1 MPFDIKITQLNTM
14 SAVNAVSSTLRKI
27 DKRLVDHGERVAYI
41 ACELCRS
48 GKLQL
53 DLQTM
58 FLLGVF
64 HDVGAYKTDEID
76 RMLEFE
82 TNNVWN
88 HSIYG
93 YLFMKY
99 MSPLKDYSEAI
110 LYHHT
115 PWKHVVTSKA
125 ACRDYAGL
133 IHLADRIDIAAA
145 YGEKSVQFQKL
156 LSNEK
161 GLFGEE
167 LVEILRSKVDKTRLL
182 RELKDGSYRKRNLE
196 ISVEF
201 GIDAT
206 EALEYLKMIVYAI
219 DFRSEHTV
227 THTINTTSVALN
239 IARHFGLDDTE
250 LEKIYLGALLHDVG
264 KVAIP
269 QEILEFPGKLSD
281 EQMSVMRTH
290 VYETEQL
297 IRSIVPDDIC
307 EIAVRHHEKLDGSGY
322 PHGLSDGELT
332 FPQRIVAVADIVS
345 ALSSQRSYKEP
356 FPRDKT
362 IFILNEMKTTKLDT
376 EICEYVCCNYDEI
389 MDTTGNERASIIERY
404 GNIKNDF
411 MRIIG
416 KIDEATKEECSK

>member
-1 MPFDIKITQLNTM
+1 
-14 SAVNAVSSTLRKI
+14 
-27 DKRLVDHGERVAYI
+27 
-41 ACELCRS
+41 
-48 GKLQL
+48 
-53 DLQTM
+53 
-58 FLLGVF
+58 
-64 HDVGAYKTDEID
+64 
-76 RMLEFE
+76 MLEFE
-82 TNNVWN
+82 TNNVWD

-115 PWKHVVTSKA
+115 PWKHVVTSNA

-145 YGEKSVQFQKL
+145 YGETGVQFQKL
-156 LSNEK
+156 LRNEK
-161 GLFGEE
+161 GLFSDE
-167 LVEILRSKVDKTRLL
+167 LIEILRSQVDKPRLL

-196 ISVEF
+196 ISEEF
-201 GIDAT
+201 DIDAT

-239 IARHFGLDDTE
+239 IARNFGLDDTE

-269 QEILEFPGKLSD
+269 REILEFPGKLSD

-290 VYETEQL
+290 VSETEQL

-322 PHGLSDGELT
+322 PHGLLGGDIT

-345 ALSSQRSYKEP
+345 ALSSQRSYKDP

-362 IFILNEMKTTKLDT
+362 VSILNEMKTVKLDT
-376 EICEYVCCNYDEI
+376 EICEYVCRNYDEI

-404 GNIKNDF
+404 GNIKSDF
-411 MRIIG
+411 IRITN
-416 KIDEATKEECSK
+416 KVDEAGEEGRNW